1 MPARALPAV
10 LGAARTGSDPRGRV
24 LIMRL
29 NQLKTAVAAVGT
41 AALIVGCA
49 VAPVSNVVNQP
60 VLTNRPVSL
69 DDVGN
74 AIVRAG
80 TSLNMQMLKVGPGLI
95 TATYTPRGPSA
106 TMEIKYDTKEYS
118 ITYKDSQGMRYDG
131 SQVHKKYN
139 IWVHNLDNRIRAQLS
154 AL

>member
-1 MPARALPAV
+1 
-10 LGAARTGSDPRGRV
+10 
-24 LIMRL
+24 MRL
-29 NQLKTAVAAVGT
+29 NQLNTAVVAVGT
-41 AALIVGCA
+41 MALIVGCV
-49 VAPVSNVVNQP
+49 VAPISNVVSQP
-60 VLTNRPVSL
+60 VSTNRPASL
-69 DDVGN
+69 DEVGN

-80 TSLNMQMLKVGPGLI
+80 TSLNMQMLKAGPGLI

-106 TMEIKYDTKEYS
+106 TMEIRYDTKQYS

-131 SQVHKKYN
+131 SQIHKKYN